1 MKEMVSSQTEMRD
14 SMDRKALEDKSEPLA
29 GASAFL
35 ADGEASLPLK
45 RQGCRNVLRHRYG
58 IIPLS

>member
-14 SMDRKALEDKSEPLA
+14 SMDIKALEYKSEPLA
-29 GASAFL
+29 NIEFL

-45 RQGCRNVLRHRYG
+45 RQGCQNVLRHRYEM
-58 IIPLS
+58 IA